1 MSEVATQ
8 YDLRLSLVSEYAAPS
23 DKVRLLTQAMPRDL
37 PGRQTVVSEV
47 LTVTPAPAERRTIV
61 DFFGNAVTLIAYR
74 TPIDGVQLDL
84 RARVRCHAPAKQ
96 LDLSPGLKE
105 LADEIRA
112 QRSLAS
118 TAPHHFTGPSARVP
132 HLPEVADFAADA
144 TTQPSTVLGKVEA
157 LGRALHEALTFDATS
172 TDVDTPTA
180 EAFERRA
187 GVCQDYSH
195 IMIAGLRALGIPAG
209 YVSGYLRTEPPPGQP
224 RLEGADAMHAWVRAW
239 CGTET
244 GWVEF
249 DPTNA
254 CFAGTDHVVAAYGR
268 DYSDVA
274 PIQGVMMTSGAQRSH
289 HSVDL
294 VPV

>member
-1 MSEVATQ
+1 MSEDATQ

-23 DKVRLLTQAMPRDL
+23 DKVRLLSHVMPRAL
-37 PGRQTVVSEV
+37 TGRQDVLSQV

-61 DFFGNAVTLIAYR
+61 DFFGNTAVLIAFHA
-74 TPIDGVQLDL
+74 PIGGVQFDL
-84 RARVRCHAPAKQ
+84 RARVRCHAPAGQ
-96 LDLSPGLKE
+96 LDLSPGMAG
-105 LADEIRA
+105 LAAEIRG
-112 QRSLAS
+112 QRSLARG
-118 TAPHHFTGPSARVP
+118 APHHFTAASARVP
-132 HLPEVADFAADA
+132 HNAEIADFAAEA
-144 TTQPSTVLGKVEA
+144 TAQRETAFGKLEA
-157 LGRALHEALTFDATS
+157 LGHALHGDMQFDAGS
-172 TDVDTPTA
+172 TDVNTPTA

-187 GVCQDYSH
+187 GVCQDFSH

-209 YVSGYLRTEPPPGQP
+209 YVSGFLRTEPPPGQP

-239 CGTET
+239 CGTEV

-254 CFAGTDHVVAAYGR
+254 CFAGTDHVVVAYGR
-268 DYSDVA
+268 DYADVS

-294 VPV
+294 VPR